1 MTYCGTNAAPNA
13 YTQNN
18 EKACC
23 ISVFILEG
31 VPFALPCSTG
41 VTNVP
46 IENLYV
52 QSSQIFGGTFTDY
65 KMAMYVNLTAVE
77 FRVTAAP
84 GS

>member
-1 MTYCGTNAAPNA
+1 MLPQMLVLRTIRKHAAF
-13 YTQNN
+13 
-18 EKACC
+18 
-23 ISVFILEG
+23 VFILER

-41 VTNVP
+41 VINVP

-65 KMAMYVNLTAVE
+65 KMAMYANLTAVE